1 MRAFFYQVRALPGT
15 EQTYLLER
23 VDSDGTRL
31 ALPYAQDDVNWLALL
46 SRQKSFRFLG
56 YQGSFSALQ
65 ESRRN
70 TDGTARADKTYWSAY
85 RKAHRVQAKKYLG
98 HDLTTGALEI
108 MALAL
113 EKHLKTKLGLADEN
127 PLQTT
132 RAFASK
138 DAQREKMAYLLDQ
151 NEKKDRLIADLKQEL
166 EKRDQMIAQLQK
178 QQNRQE
184 QQSKPQGKRGKPH
197 PKRS

>member
-1 MRAFFYQVRALPGT
+1 MRPFFYQVRALPGT

-23 VDSDGTRL
+23 VGSDGSRQ
-31 ALPYAQDDVNWLALL
+31 ALPYAQDDPNWLALL

-65 ESRRN
+65 ESRKN
-70 TDGTARADKTYWSAY
+70 ADGTARADKTYWSAY
-85 RKAHRVQAKKYLG
+85 RKARRVQAKKYLG
-98 HDLTTGALEI
+98 QDLTTTALEA

-113 EKHLKTKLGLADEN
+113 EKHLKAKLGIQDEK

-132 RAFASK
+132 RSGASK
-138 DAQREKMAYLLDQ
+138 DAQREKIAYLLDQ

-166 EKRDQMIAQLQK
+166 EKRDQLIAQLQK
-178 QQNRQE
+178 QQH
-184 QQSKPQGKRGKPH
+184 KPQGRRGKSH

>member
-23 VDSDGTRL
+23 VGSDGNRQ
-31 ALPYAQDDVNWLALL
+31 ALPYAQDDPNWLALL

-65 ESRRN
+65 ESRKSKDA
-70 TDGTARADKTYWSAY
+70 TPRAGKTYWSAY

-98 HDLTTGALEI
+98 QDLSTGALEV

-113 EKHLKTKLGLADEN
+113 EKHLKTKLGIQDDQK
-127 PLQTT
+127 LQTT
-132 RAFASK
+132 RFQASK

-151 NEKKDRLIADLKQEL
+151 NEKKDRLIADLKREL

-178 QQNRQE
+178 QQNK
-184 QQSKPQGKRGKPH
+184 SQGKRGKPH